1 MDYEEM
7 KLEHLKLIE
16 GIIERMA
23 SNSLR
28 LKEWFITITSALVG
42 ICLTKSKPQ
51 LLLVAGVA
59 LLAFWVLDAYYLQQ
73 ERNFRSLYEAIVG
86 DEEQKIPTFSLN
98 VGILQI
104 KQSYFKVLFLSWAT
118 IGFYGV
124 SLVVGII
131 IWYSSNLIL

>member
-1 MDYEEM
+1 MEHEEK

-16 GIIERMA
+16 GIVERMA

-59 LLAFWVLDAYYLQQ
+59 LLAFWILDAYYLQQ
-73 ERNFRSLYEAIVG
+73 ERNFRSLYEAIVRE
-86 DEEQKIPTFSLN
+86 EEQTIPTFSLN
-98 VGILQI
+98 VGILRI
-104 KQSYFKVLFLSWAT
+104 KQSYFKVLLLSWAT
-118 IGFYGV
+118 IGFYGA

-131 IWYSSNLIL
+131 IWYNCDFIL